1 MHGILTADHLFDGTI
16 TTAIE
21 QYYVEPASRYAT
33 DASSSSGSSI
43 ASNTQTHHR
52 LGVDVHSVVYK
63 VSDVR
68 HPSNMPSPLLPSPQS
83 RSAATLAETT
93 TKKQQQQSPP
103 KTPPQTKDD
112 DDDDSGVDDL
122 DDADGQSEDANGND
136 VDVAAARTK
145 DSYASGRDGTFC
157 ASERLRRKMQMDFK
171 RRRRPNMLP
180 NDSDSEMGIDG
191 DENANDDE
199 VDQYSH
205 RRTRRWLPEEVTIT
219 VY

>member
-33 DASSSSGSSI
+33 DASGSSST
-43 ASNTQTHHR
+43 TQTHHR
-52 LGVDVHSVVYK
+52 LGADVHSVVYK

-93 TKKQQQQSPP
+93 KKQQSPP

-112 DDDDSGVDDL
+112 DDDDDDDNDSGVDDL

-145 DSYASGRDGTFC
+145 DSYASGFGETFC

-171 RRRRPNMLP
+171 RRRKPNMLP
-180 NDSDSEMGIDG
+180 NDSGSEMGIDG
-191 DENANDDE
+191 DENANDYNAE
-199 VDQYSH
+199 YSH
-205 RRTRRWLPEEVTIT
+205 RRTRRWLPEEVTFT